1 MLPPVMKPFAHAV
14 EARSR
19 AVQVLALVGL
29 VALCQAAG
37 LLGTPF
43 TDSDWYR
50 ELPRPSWAPPGW
62 VFGPVWVT
70 LYTMMGVAA
79 WLVWRR
85 PSSGFRTAALVW
97 FAVQLALNAAWTPV
111 FFGARSLAGGLA
123 VIVALLAAIVMT
135 MVRFARVSRPAAWLL
150 APYLAWVAFA
160 TCLNGAI
167 WWLSR

>member
-1 MLPPVMKPFAHAV
+1 MKPFSQPAEGRTRWRQLGV
-14 EARSR
+14 
-19 AVQVLALVGL
+19 L
-29 VALCQAAG
+29 VALIVLCQAAG
-37 LLGTPF
+37 VLGTPF

-85 PSSGFRTAALVW
+85 PASGFRTAALIW

-111 FFGARSLAGGLA
+111 FFGARSLVGGLV
-123 VIVALLAAIVMT
+123 VIVALLAAIAMT
-135 MVRFARVSRPAAWLL
+135 IVRFAPVSRAAAWLL